1 MKTYKAWEDRD
12 KKMKEEQLKVQK
24 RRGGPN
30 AKGRGDAV
38 LATCCLSGRS
48 VSCAETIINM
58 GGDIDNRSSS
68 DGATPLLRA
77 CEGGN
82 PHVVKLLLDK
92 GADRTAE
99 TRDGRNAMHI
109 AGQFKWP
116 DLVEVLL
123 DEGAPLCTLRA
134 CGKCKLIQKLIQRKR
149 ERAGQG
155 VGRGKGRKRSAAE
168 KQAAIDA
175 ALKAFEQEFGTFEEE
190 VAKEGRIDD
199 DEGGERNGDGGIG
212 GLDDDEEYVRLM
224 QSMMGGAGN

>member
-1 MKTYKAWEDRD
+1 MKDERVKLQR
-12 KKMKEEQLKVQK
+12 

-123 DEGAPLCTLRA
+123 DEGAPLCTLRT

-149 ERAGQG
+149 ERA
-155 VGRGKGRKRSAAE
+155 RSGGAKNRQRTAEE
-168 KQAAIDA
+168 KQAALDA
-175 ALKAFEQEFGTFEEE
+175 ALKAFEQEFGTFEDE
-190 VAKEGRIDD
+190 VAKEGGVGPFG
-199 DEGGERNGDGGIG
+199 EGDGDGGG
-212 GLDDDEEYVRLM
+212 GGGGVGGVGGEGDEDEEYVRLM
-224 QSMMGGAGN
+224 QSMLGGGGGR